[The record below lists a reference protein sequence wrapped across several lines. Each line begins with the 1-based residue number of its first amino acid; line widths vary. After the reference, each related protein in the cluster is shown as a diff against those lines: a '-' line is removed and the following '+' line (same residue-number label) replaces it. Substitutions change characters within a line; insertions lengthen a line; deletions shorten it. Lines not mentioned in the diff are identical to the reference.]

1 MSTRNADCDTSCM
14 AFPIHSRFNYPW
26 YIHARVSMDDDRSQD
41 ELASSSDIE
50 LNSADITS
58 QRVGHLENLL
68 LRTDLSSEKE
78 STQV

>member
-1 MSTRNADCDTSCM
+1 
-14 AFPIHSRFNYPW
+14 
-26 YIHARVSMDDDRSQD
+26 MDDDRSQD